1 MFVSG
6 GRSRDASI
14 PPHDAPDR
22 KKPARLS
29 VGTRIGALTFLPL
42 IGLAVVFALFWFSA
56 HRVEVELGQSRV
68 DIRTSLEAKTFRD
81 KLMSAELAI
90 GAFMARPS
98 PTTRANLVSAW
109 SAVERSVD
117 GVESQ
122 DGGLAAQTKTLS
134 LNIQAI
140 LSAQDSLGYDEKSG
154 LVGQT
159 NAAGEILGKLVADDV
174 DTSDPLG
181 VAVVEAFGGLRP
193 AYYKFALARD
203 VATRDEVL
211 KDAAAIRKDVDASF
225 FTDDRKAMFAKAVDA
240 YVDSFTALANAEAAL
255 VERQGQADANFG
267 QLTTATDAV
276 VLSAS
281 QSADATQA
289 NLGQAQYQAL
299 QIVAAAIV
307 LVVLIC
313 GSASFVIGRSLSR
326 PITRLASIM
335 RRMAGGDLEA
345 EVGHADRGDEIGDM
359 ARAVL
364 VFKQAGVERIR
375 LEQEAETSRRAAEKD
390 RAVRA
395 DEKAEAAKADQ
406 AVVAALGDGLRR
418 LSNGDLVAR
427 LTAPFAS
434 KSEPLR
440 LDFNAA
446 VDQLQAA
453 MVTVEATTQTMR
465 SRTVEISSS
474 AGDLSHRTEQQAA
487 SIEEAATSLDAI
499 ATATKQTAENADH
512 VRGVAL
518 AAKSDAES
526 GGEVVRQTVEAMA
539 SIEQSSKQ
547 VAQIIGVIDEIAFQ
561 TNLLALNA
569 GVEAA
574 RVGEAGRG
582 FAVVATEVRALAQRA
597 AEAAKGIKE
606 HISKSGGQVD
616 RGVELVAEAGK
627 ALDRIIGQVAELTS
641 GVSAI
646 ASSAKDQAD
655 GLQHINQAVST
666 MDRMTQQ
673 NAAMVEETTAATVSL
688 ANDAEELARLVSHFR
703 TADQREIRPAG
714 SDDDGGL
721 PPAPSGRSDARPA
734 LKVVGSVG

>member
-1 MFVSG
+1 MSVLG
-6 GRSRDASI
+6 CRSRDASI
-14 PPHDAPDR
+14 PRHDNADR
-22 KKPARLS
+22 QKRTLLS

-42 IGLAVVFALFWFSA
+42 VGLVVIFALFWFSA

-81 KLMSAELAI
+81 KLMSAEVAI
-90 GAFMARPS
+90 GAFMAKPS
-98 PTTRANLVSAW
+98 PTTRANLASAW
-109 SAVERSVD
+109 AAVEHSVGEAESRD
-117 GVESQ
+117 GA
-122 DGGLAAQTKTLS
+122 LAAQTKSLS
-134 LNIQAI
+134 LNIEAI

-154 LVGQT
+154 LAGQT
-159 NAAGEILGKLVADDV
+159 NAASDALAQSVAADV

-181 VAVVEAFGGLRP
+181 VAVVEAFGRLRP
-193 AYYKFALARD
+193 DYYKFALARD
-203 VATRDEVL
+203 AAARDEVL
-211 KDAAAIRKDVDASF
+211 KDASTIKKDVDASF
-225 FTDDRKAMFAKAVDA
+225 FTDDKKATLAKAVDA
-240 YVDSFTALANAEAAL
+240 YVASFAALAKIETELAAL
-255 VERQGQADANFG
+255 QGQADANFG

-281 QSADATQA
+281 QSADTTQA
-289 NLGQAQYQAL
+289 HLAETQSQAL

-313 GSASFVIGRSLSR
+313 GSASFFIGRSLSR

-335 RRMAGGDLEA
+335 RRMAEGDLDA
-345 EVGHADRGDEIGDM
+345 EVEHTDRGDEIGGM

-364 VFKQAGVERIR
+364 IFKQAGMERIR
-375 LEQEAETSRRAAEKD
+375 LEQEAEISRQAAEKD
-390 RAVRA
+390 RVVRA

-427 LTAPFAS
+427 LKIPFAS

-446 VDQLQAA
+446 VEQLQAA
-453 MVTVEATTQTMR
+453 MVIVEETTQTMR

-474 AGDLSHRTEQQAA
+474 AGNLSRRTEQQAA
-487 SIEEAATSLDAI
+487 SVEEAATSLDAI
-499 ATATKQTAENADH
+499 TTSTKQTAENADH

-518 AAKSDAES
+518 AAKADAES
-526 GGEVVRQTVEAMA
+526 GGAVVRQAVEAMA

-574 RVGEAGRG
+574 RVGEAGQG

-597 AEAAKGIKE
+597 AEAAKGIKG
-606 HISKSGGQVD
+606 HISKSASQVD

-641 GVSAI
+641 G
-646 ASSAKDQAD
+646 
-655 GLQHINQAVST
+655 GLG
-666 MDRMTQQ
+666 DRLERQGP
-673 NAAMVEETTAATVSL
+673 S
-688 ANDAEELARLVSHFR
+688 RR
-703 TADQREIRPAG
+703 TATYQSGRKHDGSRDPAERG
-714 SDDDGGL
+714 HGAGDDGRDGV
-721 PPAPSGRSDARPA
+721 ACQ
-734 LKVVGSVG
+734 